1 MNPVMS
7 FADVHAAHPWD
18 DVLSSVHKKTEAD
31 VQRALARA
39 AQGTCDLEDF
49 KALISPAA
57 SNHLEA
63 LAKLSHDRTRQRFGR
78 TIQLFAPAY
87 LSNECQNI
95 CTYCG
100 FSAGNKVARRTLN
113 PAEILREAGALKK
126 LGFDHLLLLTGESN
140 KVDVDYFASAL
151 DTLRPYFSSLS
162 MEVQPLET
170 DDYTRLRQHGLNAV
184 FVYQETYHR
193 ETYNIHHPKGKKSDF
208 AWRLDAPDRIGAAGV
223 HKIGL
228 GALFGLEDWR
238 TECFFTALH
247 LQWLERKHWRS
258 RFSVSFPRLRP
269 HEGNLQPK
277 VEMTDRDLVQAICA
291 FRIFNG
297 ELELTLSTRESP
309 AFRDRAF
316 KLGVTS
322 MSAGSRTNPG
332 GYSEGKEA
340 SLEQFEIEDDRA
352 PSEVAAMLRNAG
364 YETVWKDWDPS
375 YDQSETV
382 IA

>member
-1 MNPVMS
+1 MS
-7 FADVHAAHPWD
+7 FADVHATHPWD
-18 DVLSSVHKKTEAD
+18 DVLSSVHSKTEAD
-31 VQRALARA
+31 VQRSLTRA
-39 AQGTCDLEDF
+39 ANSVCELEDF

-57 SNHLEA
+57 APHLEA
-63 LAKLSHDRTRQRFGR
+63 IAKLSHDRTRQRFGR
-78 TIQLFAPAY
+78 TMQLFAPAY

-126 LGFDHLLLLTGESN
+126 LGFDHLLILTGESN

-170 DDYTRLRQHGLNAV
+170 DEYVRLRQHGLNAV

-208 AWRLDAPDRIGAAGV
+208 AWRLDAPDRIGEAGV

-277 VEMTDRDLVQAICA
+277 VEMNDRDLVQAICA

-309 AFRDRAF
+309 AFRDHAF
-316 KLGVTS
+316 KLGITS

-340 SLEQFEIEDDRA
+340 SLEQFKIEDDRS
-352 PSEVAAMLRNAG
+352 PSEVATMLRNSG

-375 YDQSETV
+375 YDKPETV
-382 IA
+382 NA

>member
-1 MNPVMS
+1 MS

-18 DVLSSVHKKTEAD
+18 DVLTSVHAKTEGD
-31 VQRALARA
+31 VQRALNRA
-39 AQGTCDLEDF
+39 ATGTCELEDF

-57 SNHLEA
+57 APHLEA

-126 LGFDHLLLLTGESN
+126 FGFDHLLLLTGESN
-140 KVDVDYFASAL
+140 KVDVDYFAAAL

-170 DDYTRLRQHGLNAV
+170 EDYVRLRQHGLNAV
-184 FVYQETYHR
+184 LVYQETYHR
-193 ETYNIHHPKGKKSDF
+193 ETYNTHHPKGKKSDF
-208 AWRLDAPDRIGAAGV
+208 AWRLDAPDRIGQAGV

-291 FRIFNG
+291 FRIFSG

-309 AFRDRAF
+309 AFRDHAF
-316 KLGVTS
+316 KLGITA

-340 SLEQFEIEDDRA
+340 SLEQFEIEDDRT
-352 PSEVAAMLRNAG
+352 PTEVATMLRNAG

-375 YDQSETV
+375 YDKPQAVT
-382 IA
+382 A

>member
-18 DVLSSVHKKTEAD
+18 DALSSVHTKTEAD
-31 VQRALARA
+31 VQRTLARA
-39 AQGTCDLEDF
+39 AKGTCDLEDF

-57 SNHLEA
+57 APHLEV

-126 LGFDHLLLLTGESN
+126 LGFDHLLILTGESN

-151 DTLRPYFSSLS
+151 DTLRPHFSSLS

-170 DDYTRLRQHGLNAV
+170 DDYVRLRQHGLNAV

-309 AFRDRAF
+309 AFRDSAF
-316 KLGVTS
+316 KLGITS

-340 SLEQFEIEDDRA
+340 SLEQFEIEDDRT
-352 PSEVAAMLRNAG
+352 PGEVATMLRDSG

>member
-7 FADVHAAHPWD
+7 FTDVHATHPWD
-18 DVLSSVHKKTEAD
+18 EVRSSVHTKTETD

-39 AQGTCDLEDF
+39 ANGICELEDF

-57 SNHLEA
+57 AHHLEA

-170 DDYTRLRQHGLNAV
+170 DDYVRLRQHGLNAV

-193 ETYNIHHPKGKKSDF
+193 ETYNTHHPKGKKSDF
-208 AWRLDAPDRIGAAGV
+208 AWRLDAPDRIGTAGV

-309 AFRDRAF
+309 AFRDKAF
-316 KLGVTS
+316 KLGITS

-340 SLEQFEIEDDRA
+340 SLEQFEIEDDR
-352 PSEVAAMLRNAG
+352 PPGEVATMLRDAG

-375 YDQSETV
+375 YDQSETI

>member
-1 MNPVMS
+1 MS
-7 FADVHAAHPWD
+7 FAEIHAAHPWD
-18 DVLSSVHKKTEAD
+18 NVLQSIQAKTAAD
-31 VQRALARA
+31 VERAIRRA
-39 AQGTCDLEDF
+39 EGGLCDLEDF
-49 KALISPAA
+49 QALISPAA
-57 SNHLEA
+57 SPYLET
-63 LAKLSHDRTRQRFGR
+63 LARLSQEKTLRRFGR

-87 LSNECQNI
+87 LSNECQNV

-100 FSAGNKVARRTLN
+100 FSAGNKIPRRTLN

-126 LGFDHLLLLTGESN
+126 LGFEHVLLLTGESN
-140 KVDVDYFASAL
+140 KIAVPYFTAAL
-151 DTLRPYFSSLS
+151 DLLRPHFSSLS

-170 DDYTRLRQHGLNAV
+170 AEYLELRKHGLNAV
-184 FVYQETYHR
+184 LVYQETYHK
-193 ETYNIHHPKGKKSDF
+193 ETYQQHHPKGRKSDF
-208 AWRLDAPDRIGAAGV
+208 AWRLDAPDRIGQAGV

-269 HEGNLQPK
+269 HEGNLSPK
-277 VEMTDRDLVQAICA
+277 VEMTDRHLVQAICA

-309 AFRDRAF
+309 TFRNHAF
-316 KLGVTS
+316 KCGITT

-332 GYSEGKEA
+332 GYAEGKEA
-340 SLEQFEIEDDRA
+340 SLEQFAIEDERS
-352 PSEVAAMLRNAG
+352 PEEIAAMLREAG
-364 YETVWKDWDPS
+364 YETIWKDWDLS
-375 YDQSETV
+375 YDQPAASV
-382 IA
+382 L

>member
-1 MNPVMS
+1 MS
-7 FADVHAAHPWD
+7 FAEIHASYPWEK
-18 DVLSSVHKKTEAD
+18 VLQSIQAKTPSD
-31 VQRALARA
+31 VQRAIMRA
-39 AQGTCDLEDF
+39 ENGQCDLEDF
-49 KALISPAA
+49 QALISPAA
-57 SNHLEA
+57 TPYLET
-63 LAKLSHDRTRQRFGR
+63 LARLSQEKTLRRFGR

-87 LSNECQNI
+87 LSNECQNV

-100 FSAGNKVARRTLN
+100 FSAGNKIPRRTLN

-126 LGFDHLLLLTGESN
+126 LGFEHVLLLTGESN
-140 KVDVDYFASAL
+140 KIAVPYFTAAL
-151 DTLRPYFSSLS
+151 DLLRPHFSSLS

-170 DDYTRLRQHGLNAV
+170 AEYLELRKHGLNAV
-184 FVYQETYHR
+184 LVYQETYHK
-193 ETYNIHHPKGKKSDF
+193 ETYQQHHPKGRKSDF
-208 AWRLDAPDRIGAAGV
+208 AWRLDAPDRIGQAGV

-269 HEGNLQPK
+269 HEGNLSPK
-277 VEMTDRDLVQAICA
+277 VEMTDRHLVQAICA

-309 AFRDRAF
+309 AFRNHAF
-316 KLGVTS
+316 KCGVTT

-332 GYSEGKEA
+332 GYAEGKEA
-340 SLEQFEIEDDRA
+340 SLEQFAIEDERS
-352 PSEVAAMLRNAG
+352 PEEIAAMLREAG
-364 YETVWKDWDPS
+364 YETIWKDWDLS
-375 YDQSETV
+375 YDQPAASV
-382 IA
+382 L